1 MKRIRNIL
9 ATVSAAP
16 FLALLLAQS
25 AGAVPLTIGDSH
37 ELGFVDPGIPAGD
50 QYRVNYVNHVIGM
63 DLGTDEVGDGQHY
76 FRSNNDFG
84 DLSEAVLDGL
94 VNGSTTTVDLASGSF
109 TYLLAKYDGPNYGS
123 EVWYIGDLS
132 GLLTIPAFGGGYGL
146 SGWTLLNS
154 VPGGSVPEPGTLAL
168 FGLGLAG
175 FGLVRRRSALR
186 G

>member
-84 DLSEAVLDGL
+84 DLSEAVLEQADRASIASTPTLRTPDRRLATSPEAAHIAVQIAAAAKTTPTGYMEL
-94 VNGSTTTVDLASGSF
+94 RKQLHSAAPTSTARPWFGMTSRSQAGSATT
-109 TYLLAKYDGPNYGS
+109 
-123 EVWYIGDLS
+123 
-132 GLLTIPAFGGGYGL
+132 
-146 SGWTLLNS
+146 
-154 VPGGSVPEPGTLAL
+154 
-168 FGLGLAG
+168 
-175 FGLVRRRSALR
+175 
-186 G
+186 